1 MGSVFKAKVTR
12 PLPAGATI
20 VTRGGEQWAEW
31 RDASG
36 KLKRARTAG
45 PKASRPGIIVE
56 AATFTAKFRD
66 GAGVVRKVATG
77 CRTRDAAKQV
87 LADLEARSE
96 KVRAGMLS
104 PREAEAAEHLSTPIE
119 EHIGEYLKVLAN
131 SRGKGAHPNVSKTH
145 VDNVRRG
152 LGDIAKACGFKT
164 LRDLDRQ
171 KVLDWASE
179 SLRRPDQTITR
190 KDGTVRIRR
199 APGPRTIN
207 AKLIALTAFGNW
219 LVDSGRLIENP
230 FDRLKKL
237 DESDDVRRRRR
248 AMTAGELGRLLLIA
262 RLRPLAEHG
271 RSTVRSPGRSRASKS
286 RATWQKSPLT
296 VDTIAEASA
305 RGRSVVQPERAEHL
319 ELQGWE
325 RALTY
330 ELLLTTGMRKGELA
344 SLTVADVDLSDDA
357 PVVTLRG
364 VHAKNGKRSTIPL
377 RPDVAS
383 HVRDWLADRRRRLA
397 AQGTVLAADDRLVQ
411 IPAGL
416 IRILDRDLAAAGI
429 PKVDERGCRLDVHAM
444 RTTFNTQLAV
454 AGVDPRTAMAAMRVS
469 SLDLVLKTYA
479 DEKPLDVMKAVN
491 LLPATS
497 PMLEAEGSTNAAE
510 VANPVVPIVV
520 PTSGSG
526 GSAEGCAGSRSP
538 SGKKS
543 ARTKKARISRVS
555 HVIPAKPE
563 KRAKGLEPSTS
574 SLGS

>member
-12 PLPAGATI
+12 PMPAGATI
-20 VTRGGEQWAEW
+20 VTRGGKQWAEW
-31 RDASG
+31 RDAAG

-66 GAGVVRKVATG
+66 GSGVIRKVATG
-77 CRTRDAAKQV
+77 CRTREAAKQV

-119 EHIGEYLKVLAN
+119 EHIDEYLKVLAN
-131 SRGKGAHPNVSKTH
+131 SRGKGAHPHVSKTH
-145 VDNVRRG
+145 VANVRRG
-152 LGDIAKACGFKT
+152 LGDIAEACGFKT

-179 SLRRPDQTITR
+179 SLRRPDETITK
-190 KDGTVRIRR
+190 KDGSVRIRK

-248 AMTAGELGRLLLIA
+248 AMTSVELGRLLQIA

-271 RSTVRSPGRSRASKS
+271 RSTVSSHGRPRASRS
-286 RATWQKSPLT
+286 RATWRKSPLS
-296 VDTIAEASA
+296 VETIAEAAA

-357 PVVTLRG
+357 PAVTLRG
-364 VHAKNGKRSTIPL
+364 IHAKNGKRSTIPL
-377 RPDVAS
+377 RPDVAI

-397 AQGTVLAADDRLVQ
+397 AQGKVLAADDRLVR
-411 IPAGL
+411 IPSGL

-429 PKVDERGCRLDVHAM
+429 PKVDERGRRLDVHAM

-479 DEKPLDVMKAVN
+479 DEKHFDVTKAIN
-491 LLPATS
+491 SLPAPP
-497 PMLEAEGSTNAAE
+497 PMLEAVGSTDTTKVAA
-510 VANPVVPIVV
+510 PVVPIVV
-520 PTSGSG
+520 PTSGNG
-526 GSAEGCAGSRSP
+526 GALEGPAGHRSP
-538 SGKKS
+538 SGKKT
-543 ARTKKARISRVS
+543 ARAKKAGISRDS
-555 HVIPAKPE
+555 HVIPAKEE
-563 KRAKGLEPSTS
+563 KRATGLEPATS

>member
-12 PLPAGATI
+12 PMPAGATI
-20 VTRGGEQWAEW
+20 VTRDGQQWAEW
-31 RDASG
+31 RDAAG

-45 PKASRPGIIVE
+45 PKASRPGIIVQ
-56 AATFTAKFRD
+56 ASTFTAKFRD
-66 GAGVVRKVATG
+66 GSGVIRKVATG
-77 CRTRDAAKQV
+77 CRTREAAKQV

-119 EHIGEYLKVLAN
+119 EHIDGYLKVLAN

-152 LGDIAKACGFKT
+152 LGDIARACGFKT

-179 SLRRPDQTITR
+179 SLRRPDETITK
-190 KDGTVRIRR
+190 KDGSVRIRK

-248 AMTAGELGRLLLIA
+248 AMTAGELARLLRIA

-271 RSTVRSPGRSRASKS
+271 RSTVRSLGRSRASKS
-286 RATWQKSPLT
+286 RATWRKSHLT
-296 VDTIAEASA
+296 VDTIASAAA

-357 PVVTLRG
+357 PAVTLRG
-364 VHAKNGKRSTIPL
+364 IHAKNGKRSTIPL
-377 RPDVAS
+377 RPDVAG

-397 AQGTVLAADDRLVQ
+397 AQGRGLAADDRLVQ

-429 PKVDERGCRLDVHAM
+429 PKVDERGRRLDVHAM

-479 DEKPLDVMKAVN
+479 DEKHLDVTKAVN
-491 LLPATS
+491 SLPAPP
-497 PMLEAEGSTNAAE
+497 PMLEAVGSTATAE
-510 VANPVVPIVV
+510 PVVPIVV
-520 PTSGSG
+520 PTSGNGGASEGSG
-526 GSAEGCAGSRSP
+526 GPRSP
-538 SGKKS
+538 AGKKS
-543 ARTKKARISRVS
+543 ARAKKAGISRDS
-555 HVIPAKPE
+555 HVIPAKE
-563 KRAKGLEPSTS
+563 EQRAKGLEPSTS

>member
-1 MGSVFKAKVTR
+1 MGSVFRPKVTR

-20 VTRGGEQWAEW
+20 VIRGGQHWAEW

-66 GAGVVRKVATG
+66 GAGMIRKVATG

-119 EHIGEYLKVLAN
+119 EHIDEYLKVLAN

-145 VDNVRRG
+145 VDNVCRG
-152 LGDIAKACGFKT
+152 LGDIVKVCGFKT

-171 KVLDWASE
+171 KVLEWASE
-179 SLRRPDQTITR
+179 SLRRPDETIAK
-190 KDGTVRIRR
+190 KDGTIRIRK

-248 AMTAGELGRLLLIA
+248 AMTAIELSRLLQIA

-296 VDTIAEASA
+296 VDTIAEAAA

-344 SLTVADVDLSDDA
+344 SLTVADVDLSYDA
-357 PVVTLRG
+357 PSVTLRG

-383 HVRDWLADRRRRLA
+383 HVRDWLADRRRRLG
-397 AQGTVLAADDRLVQ
+397 AQGKVLAADDRLVR
-411 IPAGL
+411 IPSGL

-429 PKVDERGCRLDVHAM
+429 PKVDERGRRLDVHAM

-479 DEKPLDVMKAVN
+479 DEKHLDVTKAVN
-491 LLPATS
+491 SLPATP
-497 PMLEAEGSTNAAE
+497 PMLEAVGSTTSAEAAE
-510 VANPVVPIVV
+510 PVVPIVV
-520 PTSGSG
+520 PTSGKG
-526 GSAEGCAGSRSP
+526 GALEGSAGPRSP
-538 SGKKS
+538 LGKKP
-543 ARTKKARISRVS
+543 ARERDAKKPRAAR
-555 HVIPAKPE
+555 VIPAKKE

>member
-1 MGSVFKAKVTR
+1 MGSVFRPKVTR

-20 VTRGGEQWAEW
+20 VIRGGQHWAEW

-36 KLKRARTAG
+36 KLKRARTTG

-56 AATFTAKFRD
+56 TATFTAKFRD
-66 GAGVVRKVATG
+66 GSGMIRRVATG

-96 KVRAGMLS
+96 KVRAGMLT

-119 EHIGEYLKVLAN
+119 EHVDAYLKVLAN

-152 LGDIAKACGFKT
+152 LGDIARASGFKT

-171 KVLDWASE
+171 RVLDWASQ
-179 SLRRPDQTITR
+179 SLRRPDETITK
-190 KDGTVRIRR
+190 KDGGVRIRK

-248 AMTAGELGRLLLIA
+248 AMTSVELGRLLQIA

-271 RSTVRSPGRSRASKS
+271 RSTVPSPGRSRASKS
-286 RATWQKSPLT
+286 RATWRKSPLT
-296 VDTIAEASA
+296 VDTIAEAAA

-330 ELLLTTGMRKGELA
+330 ELLLTTGMRKGELE
-344 SLTVADVDLSDDA
+344 SLTVGDVDLSDSA
-357 PVVTLRG
+357 PAVTLRG
-364 VHAKNGKRSTIPL
+364 IHAKNGKRSTIPL
-377 RPDVAS
+377 RPDVAI

-397 AQGTVLAADDRLVQ
+397 AQGKVLAAADRLVQ
-411 IPAGL
+411 IPSGL

-429 PKVDERGCRLDVHAM
+429 PKVDERGRRLDVHAM

-479 DEKPLDVMKAVN
+479 DEKHLDVTKAVN
-491 LLPATS
+491 SLPAPP
-497 PMLEAEGSTNAAE
+497 PMLEAVGSTYGAE
-510 VANPVVPIVV
+510 VAEPVVPIVV
-520 PTSGSG
+520 PTSGNG
-526 GSAEGCAGSRSP
+526 GALEGSAGPQSP
-538 SGKKS
+538 SGKKP
-543 ARTKKARISRVS
+543 ARERDAKKPRAARVF
-555 HVIPAKPE
+555 PAKEE